1 MWRQSA
7 LPVICGT
14 GQLRG
19 ARVTVATIDTL
30 EVVKELRAA
39 GFTDDQAE
47 AVTRVVRRAQEVDL
61 SNLATKPDITAVKT
75 DVTGVKTDLAALKDV
90 VALKTDVVGV
100 KTDVAALKDSVA
112 LKTDLTILRADLEKS
127 LAETKAEI
135 LKWMVSTIGLQTVVI
150 IGAVIGLVKLLH

>member
-1 MWRQSA
+1 M
-7 LPVICGT
+7 
-14 GQLRG
+14 
-19 ARVTVATIDTL
+19 TVATIDTL

-47 AVTRVVRRAQEVDL
+47 AVTRVVRRAQEIDL
-61 SNLATKPDITAVKT
+61 SNLATKPDVTA
-75 DVTGVKTDLAALKDV
+75 VKTDLAALKDV

-150 IGAVIGLVKLLH
+150 IGAVIGLVKLLP